1 MLSAPSNWP
10 RLLRLPTSTES
21 VVTAFPLKPVAV
33 LVVVVLVVVVPAI
46 AGVGL
51 ATSWDGASPV
61 RRMIR
66 SAPERHP
73 VVSPEAVLREE
84 RACSG
89 KSPPPVAV
97 QLLIAVWVS
106 EELVLIV

>member
-10 RLLRLPTSTES
+10 RLLRAPTLTDS
-21 VVTAFPLKPVAV
+21 VVTAPAAKSVAV
-33 LVVVVLVVVVPAI
+33 FVVVVPAI
-46 AGVGL
+46 AGVGW

-61 RRMIR
+61 RTMIF

-73 VVSPEAVLREE
+73 VESPEAVLREE

-89 KSPPPVAV
+89 VSPPPLAL

-106 EELVLIV
+106 EELVLI